1 MTIIEKLKALWAFA
15 DSAKAFPD
23 RFDNVQEQVDHISE
37 NLADVSKL
45 MDLVSTKEL
54 AASEF
59 ALFKTE
65 AALEQFATVDDVQA
79 EIDSLTALKTSYD
92 TSPAIGSRMIRTKNS
107 QITEVNRR
115 LQQMHAIRARLTNN
129 GQN

>member
-15 DSAKAFPD
+15 ESAKAFSD

-65 AALEQFATVDDVQA
+65 TALEQFTTIDDVQA

-115 LQQMHAIRARLTNN
+115 LQHMHAIRARLTNN